1 MISSPTTLTLGYVF
15 CSSLADALIQAGMM
29 LVPAGLKPLQYA
41 TVSVTDG
48 LPAAPALPVIDEPS
62 PMATTARNTVRTD
75 TLRLRRSVV
84 VTSSLSG
91 PGAGADRGL
100 GP

>member
-1 MISSPTTLTLGYVF
+1 MISSPTTLTFGYFF

-48 LPAAPALPVIDEPS
+48 LAPASALPTISGPS
-62 PMATTARNTVRTD
+62 PMPTHRE
-75 TLRLRRSVV
+75 
-84 VTSSLSG
+84 
-91 PGAGADRGL
+91 DR
-100 GP
+100 